1 MPPSES
7 VLLIAVPEAEPLVAE
22 LRDRYDPVAV
32 RGVPAHV
39 TVLFPFK
46 APDDVTGTDLE
57 NLDQT
62 FAAFAAFDFELAAV
76 NSFPGVWFLAPEPA
90 GAFKALTRA
99 VHARFPDYPP
109 YRGAFGDDSVPHLTV
124 AQVADTAEFETVGSQ
139 LKTAAA
145 PILPL
150 RVRAEEVWL
159 MDNTTGRWTI
169 RRRFPLG

>member
-1 MPPSES
+1 MPASES

-22 LRDRYDPVAV
+22 LRDRYDPVAA

-46 APDDVTGTDLE
+46 APEAVTDADLE
-57 NLDQT
+57 TLDQT

-76 NSFPGVWFLAPEPA
+76 RSFPRVWFLAPEPA

-99 VHARFPDYPP
+99 VQTRFPDYPP

-124 AQVADTAEFETVGSQ
+124 AQIADPVEFEAVGSQ
-139 LKTAAA
+139 LKAAA
-145 PILPL
+145 AQVLP
-150 RVRAEEVWL
+150 RQIRAEEVWL

-169 RRRFPLG
+169 RRRFTLG